1 LYVKIGLDG
10 SDGLYAALSA
20 VSGVGA
26 LVGGLM
32 LARRTMIDVAF
43 LGWMTLVYAAAL
55 GLLACSPDAW
65 WALVPL
71 ALVGLGQLGVLA
83 SASTVVQVQSVPSM
97 RGRVLALFT
106 LATVGANPVGG
117 AVAGWTAD
125 RFGAAFTV
133 AYGALFT
140 FVLGFATLWAAY
152 RARTPATR

>member
-1 LYVKIGLDG
+1 
-10 SDGLYAALSA
+10 
-20 VSGVGA
+20 
-26 LVGGLM
+26 M

-43 LGWMTLVYAAAL
+43 LGWMTLVYAVAL

-65 WALVPL
+65 WALIPL

-83 SASTVVQVQSVPSM
+83 SASTVVQVQSLPSM

-117 AVAGWTAD
+117 AVAGWSAD
-125 RFGAAFTV
+125 RFGASFTV

-140 FVLGFATLWAAY
+140 FVLGLGTVWV
-152 RARTPATR
+152 ARRKPRSAWHDEDVLFS